1 MRLNFN
7 TCTFNTS
14 VPSFSNVPA
23 FGAYK
28 TVNNLNVAQDV
39 FRDLEFISH
48 DVDIN
53 DKDDLDA
60 AARTLYAVISE
71 TCHSMGSS
79 SLNVPTDSHLAV
91 LNLFDLMY
99 IKYNSGKISDSSYNK
114 MRALLR
120 ETSVLANK
128 IQKESMSKK

>member
-1 MRLNFN
+1 MRINFN
-7 TCTFNTS
+7 TCRFNTS
-14 VPSFSNVPA
+14 APSFSNVPA

-60 AARTLYAVISE
+60 AARTLYGVISE